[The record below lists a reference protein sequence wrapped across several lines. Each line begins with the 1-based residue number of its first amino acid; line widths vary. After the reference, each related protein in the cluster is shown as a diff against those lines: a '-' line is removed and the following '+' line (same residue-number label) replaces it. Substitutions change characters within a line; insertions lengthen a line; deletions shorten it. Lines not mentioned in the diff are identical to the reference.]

1 MPFETEGAQLLT
13 VRLLGD
19 PSAELNDWMIIYID
33 D

>member
-13 VRLLGD
+13 VRLHGA